1 MCGRPVCLLPNG
13 IWDLWNWHNRQINVD
28 KWQDGNVWWER
39 VPCARSD
46 SENHR
51 KYIRFWLN
59 VVVCVGLFGFSGLH
73 GVLNEMQCLLTVVR
87 QILVE
92 CGMPATLEEEANY
105 SVFRI
110 SITTHHTY
118 TQRNMQRSAHR
129 FDQTTVN
136 EMEFCGM
143 CLHLFAFA
151 NRYIRT
157 SHTYTRLFRQKK
169 VFIVN
174 NKHFKSAL
182 SAHCSWDLWVC
193 LCTLTEVLYICR
205 KKCAFRRNTPA
216 RGWIEVS
223 SQLFLHFCAHSNK

>member
-1 MCGRPVCLLPNG
+1 M
-13 IWDLWNWHNRQINVD
+13 
-28 KWQDGNVWWER
+28 
-39 VPCARSD
+39 PCARSD

-110 SITTHHTY
+110 SITKHHTY

-205 KKCAFRRNTPA
+205 KMCAFRRNTPA